1 MKSGSSWLLCDDLET
16 PQIKPRESPS
26 NLGYLFVYEKQDL
39 PIEINGSVGPKT
51 VLETES
57 TPLRREFVDLNQ
69 ANQPEVVRRLSY
81 SAVDKNLNESL
92 VS

>member
-1 MKSGSSWLLCDDLET
+1 M
-16 PQIKPRESPS
+16 
-26 NLGYLFVYEKQDL
+26 YERQDL
-39 PIEINGSVGPKT
+39 PIEINGSVGLKT

>member
-1 MKSGSSWLLCDDLET
+1 M
-16 PQIKPRESPS
+16 
-26 NLGYLFVYEKQDL
+26 
-39 PIEINGSVGPKT
+39 IEIEIDVSVGPKT